1 MWQDLVETLAQRRS
15 KQAYSRFFLQ
25 PFCTTMCFQMR
36 FQHRFSTVLWLIAQL
51 WVTSICTLLP
61 LHAQSSLEA
70 DTKQLAEWLTG
81 EFDNFQ
87 QVWLEKEEKD
97 KGKPVEMHEHI
108 HSLFQRVNAPAF
120 GSTVL
125 YVKQYLDGDPRK
137 IYRQRL
143 YVLKPNPQEN
153 AVQLDIY
160 SFAADSLF
168 YDVPLNPQ
176 KVERLTPSA
185 MTMTPGC
192 AVYWKR
198 SPDGSAFVGYMKD
211 KACNFVSKRSGKK
224 VFVTDSLRLTRD
236 ELWIRDEASDEQ
248 GNYVFGHKGKIHH
261 KLKRCRIFTGF
272 MVVKKD
278 PPSDTLRREGK
289 EEYITLRNISLHD
302 QGGRV
307 RCISETGEQTKY
319 SVELS
324 QVIYQTGLPVLKLAI
339 YEEGNPKALAY
350 TWANTD
356 ARRIGINLRYVQ
368 AGFSLPEEK

>member
-1 MWQDLVETLAQRRS
+1 
-15 KQAYSRFFLQ
+15 
-25 PFCTTMCFQMR
+25 MCFQ
-36 FQHRFSTVLWLIAQL
+36 HRLGNVLLWMAQL
-51 WVTSICTLLP
+51 LAIYLFTLLP
-61 LHAQSSLEA
+61 LYAQQSLEA

-97 KGKPVEMHEHI
+97 KGKPVEMHEQI

-143 YVLKPNPQEN
+143 YALKPNPQEN

-160 SFAADSLF
+160 AFAVDSLF
-168 YDVPLNPQ
+168 YDVPRNPQ
-176 KVERLTPSA
+176 KVERLTPTA
-185 MTMTPGC
+185 MTTTAGC

-198 SPDGSAFVGYMKD
+198 SADGSAFVGYMKD

-261 KLKRCRIFTGF
+261 KLKRCRMFTGF

-278 PPSDTLRREGK
+278 SPNNARKDSVGRESN
-289 EEYITLRNISLHD
+289 EEYITLRNLTLHD

-307 RCISETGEQTKY
+307 RCVSDKGEQTNY

-339 YEEGNPKALAY
+339 YEEGNPKAIAY